1 MHALF
6 SRCGAVRRI
15 VVGLDRDRHTP
26 CGFAFVEYETR
37 SSAEACVRYLNGT
50 TLDDREIRIDF
61 DWGFV
66 EGREF
71 GRGKSG
77 GQVRDEYRTYYDAGR
92 GGYGKLLRDELEEM
106 RASGGGEGGAGRA
119 PRARRRWA
127 RNARARERRDER
139 ERERER
145 ERVVNTNCLFCTRA
159 REATRFARSFVV
171 VVESPAL
178 ECIVSTSQD
187 SRGRDSRRLSGGSK
201 RRPRR
206 SRRTRRRPRP
216 RASRRSRASVVARAS
231 RDDRARAETREGRGA
246 ASTVD

>member
-1 MHALF
+1 MARLFLDREPLTQYKDRAFRGTVDEYLDALRRSTTLYVGNVSFYTTETQMHALF

-92 GGYGKLLRDELEEM
+92 GGDGKLLRDELEEM
-106 RASGGGEGGAGRA
+106 RASDGGEGGDAGEGAAGA
-119 PRARRRWA
+119 PAVG
-127 RNARARERRDER
+127 E
-139 ERERER
+139 
-145 ERVVNTNCLFCTRA
+145 
-159 REATRFARSFVV
+159 
-171 VVESPAL
+171 
-178 ECIVSTSQD
+178 
-187 SRGRDSRRLSGGSK
+187 K
-201 RRPRR
+201 
-206 SRRTRRRPRP
+206 
-216 RASRRSRASVVARAS
+216 
-231 RDDRARAETREGRGA
+231 RARA
-246 ASTVD
+246 